1 MLKGVLL
8 DLGGVVYVGEK
19 AMPGAIESIDR
30 LKSEG
35 LAVRFITNVTR
46 QSRRRLL
53 ETLAQMGLQVGA
65 DELFMPA
72 IAARNYME
80 DRRLRPHLLVHPA
93 LDEDF
98 ASISEG
104 EWEAVVIG
112 DAGEGFTYQSLNRA
126 FRKLVSG
133 ASFLA
138 LARNR
143 TFRDADG
150 ELSLDAGAFVAA
162 LEYASGREATTLGK
176 PSPDFFRAA
185 VDSVGCAAHDAVMVG
200 DDAEFDIAAAI
211 EAGLSGILVRTG
223 KYVDGAEHAITPAP
237 TVVVDDLPAAVDW
250 ILEKRAKLT

>member
-8 DLGGVVYVGEK
+8 DLGGVVYVGQK
-19 AMPGAIESIDR
+19 TMPGAIESIDR

-53 ETLAQMGLQVGA
+53 ETLAQMGLPVGA

-72 IAARNYME
+72 IAARSYLE

-98 ASISEG
+98 ANIPEG
-104 EWEAVVIG
+104 EREAVVIG

-126 FRKLVSG
+126 FRTLVSG

-162 LEYASGREATTLGK
+162 LEYASGREAP
-176 PSPDFFRAA
+176 PSASHRLIFFGLRSRA
-185 VDSVGCAAHDAVMVG
+185 SDARRM
-200 DDAEFDIAAAI
+200 
-211 EAGLSGILVRTG
+211 
-223 KYVDGAEHAITPAP
+223 TPSWLAMTP
-237 TVVVDDLPAAVDW
+237 SS
-250 ILEKRAKLT
+250 I